1 MSNTRNMF
9 SQALIDSNKYMN
21 NNFKNNK
28 YDPFFNHN
36 NIKQRNNIKPF
47 YQNNYNI
54 NTNLYNYSSYNILN
68 NINYMNRKTNLYND
82 KSSFLKLSENQNQ
95 KNYSKFSSIKKED
108 NIFKKINTLKRK
120 KRRKPSIDTT
130 VSTSSYTSSLNYEIE
145 ESKNDT
151 VEEEEKEDEQ
161 SDDNS
166 WISSQDDKDCKN
178 ENEYES
184 ENIKKNDENKIS
196 DKNEIYEVNP
206 KFENT
211 EILRVCV
218 KISKNKNAI
227 FRLKRYDDVFE
238 TIKIF
243 CEINSINEKL
253 IKPLIIKSLSTM
265 NTIYQIMNSTLNNE
279 QIQIMTKIQKEK
291 NKNL

>member
-9 SQALIDSNKYMN
+9 SQTLINNNKYMN
-21 NNFKNNK
+21 NNFKKNK

-36 NIKQRNNIKPF
+36 NIKKRNNNKPF
-47 YQNNYNI
+47 FQNNYMI

-68 NINYMNRKTNLYND
+68 NIKNMNRNTNLYND
-82 KSSFLKLSENQNQ
+82 KNSFLNLSENQNQ
-95 KNYSKFSSIKKED
+95 KNYSKFTSIKKED

-145 ESKNDT
+145 ECKNDT
-151 VEEEEKEDEQ
+151 FEEEEKEDEQ

-178 ENEYES
+178 ENENEYE
-184 ENIKKNDENKIS
+184 NTKKNDENKIS
-196 DKNEIYEVNP
+196 YKNEIYEVNP

-218 KISKNKNAI
+218 KIAKNKNAI

-265 NTIYQIMNSTLNNE
+265 NTIYQIMNSKLNNE
-279 QIQIMTKIQKEK
+279 QIQIMSKIQKEK